1 MIDFETALAQLLDGC
16 ECRLKSRRLPLA
28 AAANRILAQPLY
40 AQYPAPMFDNSAM
53 DGYAVCS
60 TDGSLREFAVVGR
73 VQAGDAAAVPLKEGE
88 AVRIFTGAPLPGN
101 TTAVVMQ
108 EQAEAEGGRLKV
120 KAEIKAGQNMRL
132 KAEEIQVGQELLAA
146 GCKLDAAALGLAA
159 SQGFAEVEVYE
170 PLKVLVFSTGNE
182 LAEPG
187 RPLSDGLIY
196 DANRYQLLAWLQSL
210 GMEVADGGIIPDD
223 LAQTE
228 ALLKDAA
235 QRFDAVIT
243 SGGASVGEAD
253 YLKQAVENV
262 GVLTTRSIAIKP
274 GKPFGWGR
282 VGTAAV
288 FVLPGNPVAAFV
300 TAHMLLAP
308 ALGKLSGRSGT
319 APYLPQ
325 ITAKAAFGTRKAI
338 KRREFLRVV
347 LSRDGQGE
355 TIAELLPNQGSAML
369 ATCARAEALCEVSA
383 MEVVNEGDTVRL
395 HLLPR

>member
-1 MIDFETALAQLLDGC
+1 MLDALTALG
-16 ECRLKSRRLPLA
+16 
-28 AAANRILAQPLY
+28 
-40 AQYPAPMFDNSAM
+40 
-53 DGYAVCS
+53 
-60 TDGSLREFAVVGR
+60 VGI
-73 VQAGDAAAVPLKEGE
+73 E
-88 AVRIFTGAPLPGN
+88 
-101 TTAVVMQ
+101 
-108 EQAEAEGGRLKV
+108 
-120 KAEIKAGQNMRL
+120 
-132 KAEEIQVGQELLAA
+132 
-146 GCKLDAAALGLAA
+146 
-159 SQGFAEVEVYE
+159 
-170 PLKVLVFSTGNE
+170 
-182 LAEPG
+182 
-187 RPLSDGLIY
+187 PLSDGLIY

-210 GMEVADGGIIPDD
+210 GTEVADGGIIPDD

-262 GVLTTRSIAIKP
+262 GVLTTRAIAIKP

-325 ITAKAAFGTRKAI
+325 ITAKAAFGTLKAI

-355 TIAELLPNQGSAML
+355 TVAELLPNQGSAML
-369 ATCARAEALCEVSA
+369 ETCARAEALCEVPA

>member
-1 MIDFETALAQLLDGC
+1 
-16 ECRLKSRRLPLA
+16 
-28 AAANRILAQPLY
+28 
-40 AQYPAPMFDNSAM
+40 
-53 DGYAVCS
+53 
-60 TDGSLREFAVVGR
+60 
-73 VQAGDAAAVPLKEGE
+73 
-88 AVRIFTGAPLPGN
+88 
-101 TTAVVMQ
+101 
-108 EQAEAEGGRLKV
+108 
-120 KAEIKAGQNMRL
+120 MRL

-355 TIAELLPNQGSAML
+355 TVAELLPNQGSAML
-369 ATCARAEALCEVSA
+369 ATCARAEALCEVPA